1 MMKIWWN
8 LWLNVQQVEA
18 ASTAATIA
26 ATIAA
31 MIMINSI
38 RSAQFT
44 DSFLHYEADYKMLI
58 CKVHNYTL

>member
-1 MMKIWWN
+1 
-8 LWLNVQQVEA
+8 VQQVEA

-31 MIMINSI
+31 MTMINSI